1 MKMQDV
7 KEIAKSRGIKAGKL
21 NKVELVR
28 SIQADEGNEACYET
42 GQAAVC
48 GQDSCIWRDDCK

>member
-7 KEIAKSRGIKAGKL
+7 KDLAKNRGIKTGTMKKAEIIRIMQG
-21 NKVELVR
+21 
-28 SIQADEGNEACYET
+28 QEGNDPCYET

-48 GQDSCIWRDDCK
+48 GQEECLWRDDCK

>member
-21 NKVELVR
+21 NKGELVR

-48 GQDSCIWRDDCK
+48 GQESCIWRDDCK

>member
-7 KEIAKSRGIKAGKL
+7 KEIAKNRGIKAGNQK
-21 NKVELVR
+21 KVELIR
-28 SIQADEGNEACYET
+28 TIQTDEGNEGCYET

-48 GQDSCIWRDDCK
+48 GQDSCLWKDDCK

>member
-7 KEIAKSRGIKAGKL
+7 KEIAKNRGIKAGTLK
-21 NKVELVR
+21 KGELVR
-28 SIQADEGNEACYET
+28 AIQADEGNEACYET

-48 GQDSCIWRDDCK
+48 GQDNCTWRDDCK